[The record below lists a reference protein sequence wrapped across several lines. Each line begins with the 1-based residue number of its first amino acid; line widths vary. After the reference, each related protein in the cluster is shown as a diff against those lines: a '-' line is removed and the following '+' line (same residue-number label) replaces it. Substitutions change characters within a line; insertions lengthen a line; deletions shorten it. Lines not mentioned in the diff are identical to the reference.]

1 VSAEKLLPAM
11 AAPPNHMASL
21 LLTSSAATNT
31 ICDAPSEDLA
41 VMRLINMPYFP
52 GNLNFT
58 RAFLR

>member
-1 VSAEKLLPAM
+1 M

-41 VMRLINMPYFP
+41 VMRLIDMPYFP

-58 RAFLR
+58 RAFLC